1 MATNPINRPMTA
13 LFEKSLAVADH
24 LKVKNDGGKYKA
36 AIGMAKMLAGQIDD
50 VVASQDADAINR
62 MNMRIIPN
70 YHKCLYGLGL
80 TPEGYARI
88 TGASAAPSGPVASG
102 PEDDDTNLDA
112 PEMEDQADNG
122 DALDAIIT
130 DLDAKVVQM
139 KGRR

>member
-1 MATNPINRPMTA
+1 MATNPIQRPMTA
-13 LFEKSLAVADH
+13 LFERSLAAADH

-50 VVASQDADAINR
+50 VVASGDADAINR

-80 TPEGYARI
+80 TPEGFARI
-88 TGASAAPSGPVASG
+88 TGVSSPAPGPTASG
-102 PEDDDTNLDA
+102 TEDDDTNLDA
-112 PEMEDQADNG
+112 PEVDQEDGGG
-122 DALDAIIT
+122 DALDAIIAET
-130 DLDAKVVQM
+130 EAKVIEM

>member
-13 LFEKSLAVADH
+13 LFERSLAAADH
-24 LKVKNDGGKYKA
+24 LRVKNDGGKYKA

-50 VVASQDADAINR
+50 VVASNDAEAINR

-70 YHKCLYGLGL
+70 YHKCLFGLGL

-88 TGASAAPSGPVASG
+88 TGVTASAPGAATGG
-102 PEDDDTNLDA
+102 PEDDDTNLDT
-112 PEMEDQADNG
+112 PEVEEQGDQG
-122 DALDAIIT
+122 DALDSIISET
-130 DLDAKVVQM
+130 DAKVLQL